1 MPSHDHL
8 PELRELAAEGG
19 RGDGPAGLRTVLPGF
34 KVAVPPTATRLRK
47 VCPCCRGDGDISQGM
62 VFSTAN
68 LYDKRGG
75 GPVAIGV
82 LSIDFAH
89 FPP

>member
-1 MPSHDHL
+1 MNDHL
-8 PELRELAAEGG
+8 PDLRELAAEGG
-19 RGDGPAGLRTVLPGF
+19 QGHGAPGIRTVPPRSSLALPP
-34 KVAVPPTATRLRK
+34 AATRLRK
-47 VCPCCRGDGDISQGM
+47 VCPCCRGDGDIPQGM